1 MKSIYDIPLTSA
13 EGTPNHLEQY
23 KGKVTLVV
31 NTTVG
36 CGNANQ
42 LEVLQWLQDKYD
54 GEDFQIIAVPT
65 NDYCGPGITKGKWS
79 KGITCG
85 LDSKAYG
92 EDVYK
97 TTFKYSELVSSI
109 PDPKVNES
117 VGNGLP
123 EGVNGLGEKHGEP
136 HEMYVELS
144 SQIKELRSMRD
155 SIEEGFPDG
164 RYLSP
169 WLNLGFYEGINM
181 GGNYEKYLIDR
192 DGYVVK
198 HFTST
203 VLNYDIEKTLK
214 EFLISEGN
222 PGTMGEGR
230 TMEVFNEEFEVVC
243 REIEKVISGAKSPIN
258 PALVKI

>member
-1 MKSIYDIPLTSA
+1 MKSIYEIPLNSA
-13 EGTPNHLEQY
+13 EGTPDHLEQY
-23 KGKVTLVV
+23 KGKVTLIV

-42 LEVLQWLQDKYD
+42 LEVLQWLQDKFN

-97 TTFKYSELVSSI
+97 TTFKYSEMVSSI
-109 PDPKVNES
+109 PDPMINES
-117 VGNGLP
+117 IGNGLP
-123 EGVNGLGEKHGEP
+123 SGVNGLGEP
-136 HEMYVELS
+136 HEPPHELYSELS
-144 SQIKELRSMRD
+144 SQMKELRSMRD
-155 SIEEGFPDG
+155 SIEDGYPDG
-164 RYLSP
+164 KYLSP
-169 WLNLGFYEGINM
+169 WLNLGFYEGLNM
-181 GGNYEKYLIDR
+181 GGNYEKYLVDR
-192 DGYVVK
+192 DGYLVK

-203 VLNYDIEKTLK
+203 ILNYDVEKTLK
-214 EFLISEGN
+214 DFLISEGT
-222 PGTMGEGR
+222 PVIMGEGR
-230 TMEVFNEEFEVVC
+230 SMEVFSEEYKVVC
-243 REIEKVISGAKSPIN
+243 DEIEKVISGAKSPLN